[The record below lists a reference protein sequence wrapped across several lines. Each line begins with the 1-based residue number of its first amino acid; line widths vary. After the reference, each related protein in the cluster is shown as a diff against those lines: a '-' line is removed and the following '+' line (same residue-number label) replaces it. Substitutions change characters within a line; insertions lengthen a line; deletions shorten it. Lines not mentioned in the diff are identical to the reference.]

1 MSLVKLHQIALIPAR
16 SGSKRLPGKNIKS
29 LNGVPLI
36 AYTIKSALN
45 SNLFTEVIVSTDSQE
60 IADIALHWGASV
72 PVLRPAEYAR
82 DSSPDIEWVSHSI
95 ENMVVT
101 PKNLVDC
108 IAILRPTN
116 PLRTADTIVRAFNI
130 FQEQSWADSLR
141 AMEITHKHP
150 GKMWSLGDNN
160 QASPFLNQDSE
171 IIPTHDRPTQ
181 SLEKLWIQN
190 ASLELVR
197 FSALLKTKSISGKK
211 ILGFD
216 MPNLQGYDLNTQL
229 DWDFLEYLISINP
242 RLLVRII

>member
-1 MSLVKLHQIALIPAR
+1 MSLVKHHQIALIPAR
-16 SGSKRLPGKNIKS
+16 SGSKRLPGKNIKH

-45 SNLFTEVIVSTDSQE
+45 TNLFTEVIVSTDSQE

-72 PVLRPAEYAR
+72 PALRPPEYAR
-82 DSSPDIEWVSHSI
+82 DSSPDIEWVSHCI
-95 ENMVVT
+95 ENMVAI
-101 PKNLVDC
+101 PRNLVEC

-116 PLRTADTIVRAFNI
+116 PLRTSDTIVRAFNI

-141 AMEITHKHP
+141 AMEITNNHP
-150 GKMWSLGDNN
+150 GKMWRLGKNN
-160 QASPFLNQDSE
+160 QALPFLNQDSE
-171 IIPTHDRPTQ
+171 IVPTHDRPTQ

-190 ASLELVR
+190 ASLELIR
-197 FSALLKTKSISGKK
+197 FSALLKTTTISGKK

-216 MPNLQGYDLNTQL
+216 MPSLQGFDINTQL

-242 RLLVRII
+242 ELLVKII